1 MEEEDS
7 LMVDMQGIF
16 TESALDV
23 YINLRGLPWFKSEG
37 SHRLHGFQASQYRCS
52 SYRATDWDGTL

>member
-16 TESALDV
+16 NGRALDV
-23 YINLRGLPWFKSEG
+23 HSNLRGLPWLKSEG
-37 SHRLHGFQASQYRCS
+37 SHRLQGFQA
-52 SYRATDWDGTL
+52 